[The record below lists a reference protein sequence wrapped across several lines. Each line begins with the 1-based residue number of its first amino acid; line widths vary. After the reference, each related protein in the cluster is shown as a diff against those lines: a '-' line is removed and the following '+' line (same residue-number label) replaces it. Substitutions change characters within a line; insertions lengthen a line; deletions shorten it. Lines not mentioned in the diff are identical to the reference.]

1 MCGSQKRYKELAK
14 LALIDVVLLE
24 NLIGKQSN
32 AFSIFEGTIPTEDF
46 ILADAKAKQNIASIE
61 LIHTRRF
68 LTSFWMGDYVKA
80 NEYGKSASSLPSS
93 KMPKLWSIYRECYR
107 GIIAFHL
114 YLQGEGEEWFE
125 QGKEIL
131 KKFEFWVTISKDVF
145 ESKLLLLQAE
155 HSAVSCDVKK
165 ARKLFH
171 ASIMAA
177 KDHGYIHEQGLAF
190 ERYGNFL
197 ESLVETTEASLCY
210 KSAHVCYVQW
220 GGLRIAEH
228 VWNKYNLGGLNQ
240 DVHYLTT
247 AAATVK
253 HDRDD

>member
-1 MCGSQKRYKELAK
+1 M
-14 LALIDVVLLE
+14 
-24 NLIGKQSN
+24 
-32 AFSIFEGTIPTEDF
+32 
-46 ILADAKAKQNIASIE
+46 
-61 LIHTRRF
+61 
-68 LTSFWMGDYVKA
+68 
-80 NEYGKSASSLPSS
+80 
-93 KMPKLWSIYRECYR
+93 
-107 GIIAFHL
+107 

-125 QGKEIL
+125 EGKEIL
-131 KKFEFWVTISKDVF
+131 KKLEFWATISKDVF

-155 HSAVSCDVKK
+155 QSAASCDVKK

-220 GGLRIAEH
+220 GGLAIAEH
-228 VWNKYNLGGLNQ
+228 VWNKYNLGTRNA
-240 DVHYLTT
+240 DVHHLTT
-247 AAATVK
+247 AAATAK